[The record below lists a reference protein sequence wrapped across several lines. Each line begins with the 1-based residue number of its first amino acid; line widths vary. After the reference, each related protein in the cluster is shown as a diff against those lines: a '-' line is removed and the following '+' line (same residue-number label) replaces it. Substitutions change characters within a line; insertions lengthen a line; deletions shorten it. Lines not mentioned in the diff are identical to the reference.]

1 MKKTALITGAS
12 SGIGMETAFLL
23 AEKGYELVLVARRT
37 ERLEK
42 IRTEIKEKFNSGV
55 EIITKDLA
63 VINSAEELHTELN
76 LQGIKTDVLINNA
89 GFGIK
94 GEMLNSDSRKEEQ
107 MMILNMI
114 TLTKLTK
121 LFAADM
127 KSSGG
132 GIIINI
138 ASTAAFQAVPNLGIY
153 SATKAYVLSFSEA
166 VAYELKK
173 YNVKV
178 ISICPGATESEFAE
192 VAGLGDKFRNMSIPG
207 SKELAGFIYS
217 SMNKNCPV
225 AIHGFK
231 NKLMIWSAR
240 FAPRQMVVS
249 IAGRLFK

>member
-1 MKKTALITGAS
+1 
-12 SGIGMETAFLL
+12 
-23 AEKGYELVLVARRT
+23 
-37 ERLEK
+37 
-42 IRTEIKEKFNSGV
+42 
-55 EIITKDLA
+55 
-63 VINSAEELHTELN
+63 
-76 LQGIKTDVLINNA
+76 
-89 GFGIK
+89 
-94 GEMLNSDSRKEEQ
+94 